1 MFNET
6 VKQIDFGGQT
16 LKMKTGKLARQAT
29 GSVLVE
35 LGDTHVL
42 CTVVAASEA
51 KEGMNFF
58 PLTVNYRELYSAA
71 GKIPGGFIKREGKP
85 SEKEVLNSRLIDRP
99 IRPLFPEGFYNEV
112 QVVCTLLSY
121 DPENDPS
128 IVAMIGASAAL
139 QISGVPFRGPIGCTK
154 VGYQDG
160 EFILNPTSSQLS
172 ESELDLTVAG
182 TASSVMMV
190 ESEACELSEETM
202 LSAVEFGHNSMQNVI
217 QAISELDNEVGKA
230 KWEFT
235 PEDNSKIYE
244 SVKNSFENSITE
256 ALKITDKLER
266 KARLKEIEAEAI
278 ETISEDPEQEAAAI
292 STELA
297 RLESEILRGKVIGE
311 QKRIDNRAKDEIR
324 QIETEASNLPRT
336 HGSALFTR
344 GETQAVVTATLG
356 TSQDEQIVDSLEG
369 EERQHFMLHYNFPP
383 YSVGEAAP
391 MRPPGRREV
400 GHGKLAW
407 RALNN
412 VLPKKE
418 DFPYSI
424 RVVSEITESNGS
436 SSMAT
441 VCGASLAMMDAGVP
455 IDGPVAGIAMGLI
468 KEGDDFIVLSD
479 IMGDEDHLGDMDFK
493 VAGTKEGITALQ
505 MDIKVE
511 GINHDIMTQALS
523 QAKEGRMHILDKMN
537 AALSESRDQISKYA
551 PTMTNFKIDKA
562 KIKDIIGPG
571 GKMIK
576 EICDK
581 TGAKIDIGDDGMLN
595 IAAVDEQSR
604 DHAIQLIKDIVAEPE
619 VGEIYDG
626 EVVKVLD
633 FGLFVNF
640 LKNQDG
646 FIHISEITGEKI
658 DDIKKVVT
666 EGDKVKA
673 KIIGYDRGKARMSM
687 KRVDQSTGKDI
698 SADIESSSSESKNKR
713 HSEPRKNNKKRSR
726 SESESSNPEEPV
738 TEKKYFNY

>member
-16 LKMKTGKLARQAT
+16 LKIKTGKLARQAT

-51 KEGMNFF
+51 KEGMSFF

-71 GKIPGGFIKREGKP
+71 GKIPGGFFKREGKP

-112 QVVCTLLSY
+112 QVVCTLLSF

-139 QISGVPFRGPIGCTK
+139 QISGVPFKGPIGCTK
-154 VGYQDG
+154 VGYIDN
-160 EFILNPTSSQLS
+160 EFVLNPTSTQLS
-172 ESELDLTVAG
+172 ESQLDLTVAG
-182 TASSVMMV
+182 TESSVMMV
-190 ESEACELSEETM
+190 ESEAHELSEDTM
-202 LSAVEFGHNSMQNVI
+202 LAAVEFGHNSMQNVI

-230 KWEFT
+230 KWQFE
-235 PEDNSKIYE
+235 PEDYSDLYNTIKSKYTDAI
-244 SVKNSFENSITE
+244 K
-256 ALKITDKLER
+256 ALGIKDKLER
-266 KARLKEIEAEAI
+266 KARLGEIEGEVIEALA
-278 ETISEDPEQEAAAI
+278 EDPEAEGAAI
-292 STELA
+292 SKQLSK
-297 RLESEILRGKVIGE
+297 LESELLRSKVLNE
-311 QKRIDNRAKDEIR
+311 QTRIDDRAKDEIR
-324 QIETEASNLPRT
+324 PIETEASNLPRS
-336 HGSALFTR
+336 HGSSLFTR

-391 MRPPGRREV
+391 MKPPGRREV

-412 VLPKKE
+412 VLPTKE
-418 DFPYSI
+418 KFPYSI

-441 VCGASLAMMDAGVP
+441 VCGASLALMDAGVP

-468 KEGDDFIVLSD
+468 KEEDNYIVLSD

-493 VAGTKEGITALQ
+493 VAGTKDGVTALQ

-511 GINHDIMTQALS
+511 GIDNNIMTKALS
-523 QAKEGRMHILDKMN
+523 QAKEGRMHILAKMN
-537 AALSESRDQISKYA
+537 EALSESREGVSKYA
-551 PTMTNFKIDKA
+551 PTMTNFKIDKE

-576 EICDK
+576 EICEK
-581 TGAKIDIGDDGMLN
+581 SGAKIDIGDDGMLN
-595 IAAVDEQSR
+595 ISAVDKDSQ
-604 DHAIQLIKDIVAEPE
+604 DHAISLIKGIVTEPE
-619 VGEIYDG
+619 IGEIYDG

-658 DDIKKVVT
+658 EDIRKVIS

-687 KRVDQSTGKDI
+687 KRVDQATGEDI
-698 SADIESSSSESKNKR
+698 SDQIPASSSSSKQTD
-713 HSEPRKNNKKRSR
+713 SAAPNKKPRRDSQ
-726 SESESSNPEEPV
+726 SSNPENNEPV
-738 TEKKYFNY
+738 KEKKYFN